1 MSVIERVDMEAAF
14 ILHVISYRET
24 SQILDV
30 LTQDHGRI
38 SLVANGARRPKSRWR
53 STLRPF
59 QPFRVSWSGRGSLYT
74 LRAAEVSAPGAT
86 LASVSLMAAYYMS
99 ELLIA
104 LVHQGD
110 PHPGLFTHYAGALA
124 ALSAGDDVEPVLRRF
139 ELSLL
144 AEIGYGLMVER
155 DVIEDRPL
163 VGDRRYEYVIDRGP
177 VPVPDNH
184 VEGLV
189 FLGSELLALAR
200 GEFRNDRQLKS
211 AKRLL
216 RAVLKSNLGDRTLKT
231 RTVFAS
237 MRRSLT

>member
-1 MSVIERVDMEAAF
+1 MSAIERVDMEAAF
-14 ILHVISYRET
+14 ILHAIPYRET

-30 LTQDHGRI
+30 LTQDHGRV
-38 SLVANGARRPKSRWR
+38 SLVANGSRRPKSRWR

-74 LRAAEVSAPGAT
+74 LRAAEGSAPGAV
-86 LASVSLMAAYYMS
+86 LSGISLMAAYYMS

-110 PHPGLFTHYAGALA
+110 AHPILFAHYAGALA
-124 ALSAGDDVEPVLRRF
+124 ALSAGDDAEPVLRRF
-139 ELSLL
+139 EVSLL

-163 VGDRRYEYVIDRGP
+163 EHDRKYEYVIDRGP
-177 VPVPDNH
+177 VPVADDH
-184 VEGLV
+184 SGSLV
-189 FLGSELLALAR
+189 FLGSDLLAMAR
-200 GEFRNDRQLKS
+200 GEFGNDGQLKN

-216 RAVLKSNLGDRTLKT
+216 RAVLNSNLGDRTLKT

-237 MRRSLT
+237 MLRS